1 MKDLAHGKAGKVKV
15 SKPPQFVEIVDS
27 IKMLMDQ
34 GDAIAPA
41 TLAKLLKFKLLM
53 IKQKDHEKREEER
66 KVDIGTFFVSIFN
79 CHPIY
84 IIPVSFH
91 IGLTFCSYGNVPIRC
106 SSYRFS
112 VFT

>member
-34 GDAIAPA
+34 GDAVAPA

-66 KVDIGTFFVSIFN
+66 KVEFLQFLFPFFMVLLAVMEKNLNRMIF
-79 CHPIY
+79 
-84 IIPVSFH
+84 
-91 IGLTFCSYGNVPIRC
+91 
-106 SSYRFS
+106 
-112 VFT
+112 